1 MRISR
6 QQPLNTVANS
16 VPNHPGNTQF
26 DNKPEQRALCTAV
39 VGKSQYAFAWL
50 EKSLDKFA
58 ITKGAESGESI
69 VIVDNISVA
78 MLQRYASRDSTLYQR
93 LLDRGVTFVDSKSI
107 MKFVRTKY
115 GNNPLP
121 ELLRNLRQL
130 SFTDQGKGD
139 LKDQLRATILKLLC
153 PDYAFSRDKRLQRVG
168 VVDADSLIPIQ
179 PGTIASTG
187 KSRVPVGLR
196 LDLKISTS
204 DGCDF
209 RTPAPVF
216 ADSEFL
222 LALIKRLSK
231 LPNRPESIYSFSFKS
246 QLHDSFNEFGSAEL
260 AEELTGGVIQIAD
273 HLQQL
278 PWLAMPAETKAKFQA
293 RGYLAEGDN
302 LIGFGHG
309 VRNLVRGLVSP
320 ADLIC
325 FQHCLDLR
333 RSDIMTCPP
342 TMGCSESRYQLLDT
356 ISAFFFDPQLR
367 LSLQSLVRDFEKLP
381 PATNVHLCCGA
392 GARLTTPDICHN
404 ALDRTDCVQLV
415 TNNKGYFLIHLA
427 GITNKRDFNY
437 DVLFH
442 KDDSDKLLPS
452 FSSPLMD
459 WSFQATEP
467 YLRLFDNQESKS
479 VMALSRD
486 HVDIL
491 LSNSSAFFQLDA
503 SWSLECPQKTPGSQA
518 PALLDQPITGF
529 RYGAMAGLTDELFS
543 FTPLPTEYT
552 WLYSSARGLL
562 FGGKVGL
569 ALGLGEQVYL
579 HYIDPVLP
587 NGFLKACIRPVVRN
601 AFLVAALV
609 QGQTLGVL
617 GSVAGYTAVRTV
629 GKKVGNWWSRTKH
642 NAPEHKYNS

>member
-246 QLHDSFNEFGSAEL
+246 QLHDSFNG
-260 AEELTGGVIQIAD
+260 
-273 HLQQL
+273 
-278 PWLAMPAETKAKFQA
+278 
-293 RGYLAEGDN
+293 
-302 LIGFGHG
+302 
-309 VRNLVRGLVSP
+309 
-320 ADLIC
+320 
-325 FQHCLDLR
+325 
-333 RSDIMTCPP
+333 
-342 TMGCSESRYQLLDT
+342 
-356 ISAFFFDPQLR
+356 
-367 LSLQSLVRDFEKLP
+367 
-381 PATNVHLCCGA
+381 
-392 GARLTTPDICHN
+392 
-404 ALDRTDCVQLV
+404 
-415 TNNKGYFLIHLA
+415 
-427 GITNKRDFNY
+427 
-437 DVLFH
+437 
-442 KDDSDKLLPS
+442 
-452 FSSPLMD
+452 
-459 WSFQATEP
+459 
-467 YLRLFDNQESKS
+467 
-479 VMALSRD
+479 
-486 HVDIL
+486 
-491 LSNSSAFFQLDA
+491 
-503 SWSLECPQKTPGSQA
+503 
-518 PALLDQPITGF
+518 
-529 RYGAMAGLTDELFS
+529 
-543 FTPLPTEYT
+543 
-552 WLYSSARGLL
+552 
-562 FGGKVGL
+562 
-569 ALGLGEQVYL
+569 
-579 HYIDPVLP
+579 
-587 NGFLKACIRPVVRN
+587 
-601 AFLVAALV
+601 
-609 QGQTLGVL
+609 
-617 GSVAGYTAVRTV
+617 
-629 GKKVGNWWSRTKH
+629 
-642 NAPEHKYNS
+642 